1 MSHLSTL
8 IERVRRIEN
17 NGRDEYSLKERLLN
31 IAEYLTYSHDYSV
44 DESREAKK
52 MLIRYEMD
60 ALVANPGAIGDFLNV
75 LYPERMKAGMEAMA

>member
-17 NGRDEYSLKERLLN
+17 NGRDERSLHERLLN
-31 IAEYLTYSHDYSV
+31 IAEYLTYSHDYSM

-52 MLIRYEMD
+52 MLGRYEMD
-60 ALVANPGAIGDFLNV
+60 ALVANPGAIGNFLNV
-75 LYPERMKAGMEAMA
+75 LYPSRTKAGVGA

>member
-17 NGRDEYSLKERLLN
+17 NGRNERSLQERLLN

-44 DESREAKK
+44 DESREARK
-52 MLIRYEMD
+52 MLVMYEMD
-60 ALVANPGAIGDFLNV
+60 ALVANPGAIGDFLSV
-75 LYPERMKAGMEAMA
+75 LYPERVKTGMGGMT